1 MLAGM
6 YVKTYLRAK
15 FWRTSKTIESLQRKT
30 KAWASNFSENKTTFH
45 KTFKKI
51 FLIENIQKTAS
62 ERASKNN
69 LHIKH
74 RIFTSRHVLL
84 KQGEF

>member
-30 KAWASNFSENKTTFH
+30 KAWASNFSENKTP
-45 KTFKKI
+45 
-51 FLIENIQKTAS
+51 
-62 ERASKNN
+62 
-69 LHIKH
+69 
-74 RIFTSRHVLL
+74 FTGVYLYIS
-84 KQGEF
+84 QNF